1 MGGGDQPAPPE
12 DKDDDDD
19 SDDDDDDSDD
29 DDDYDLDGVKTFGS
43 DYDIYP
49 PAKVRIV
56 IEMMIIL
63 TLAIFIYPE
72 VGIMMRCSEV
82 KSVVEILRSC
92 RTSRL
97 VQLETKTIMMA

>member
-12 DKDDDDD
+12 DEKDIDDDGD
-19 SDDDDDDSDD
+19 SDG
-29 DDDYDLDGVKTFGS
+29 DDYDLDGVKTFGS

-72 VGIMMRCSEV
+72 IGIMMRCSEV

-97 VQLETKTIMMA
+97 VQLETKTIMMV